1 MFKYFPP
8 SGSPITTK
16 EILYWLTCNAFFV
29 DKRKDINKSLRDR
42 FKVEHS
48 YLFTTGRGA
57 MTVLLRSLKKLR
69 NKAEIN
75 EVIIPAYTCYS
86 VASSIQNAGLKVRLC
101 DVDPI
106 TLSYNLEKLQK
117 MPFANVLCIV
127 SANLYGIPNQLQE
140 IESIAIKNGFYM
152 VDDAAQSFNAKYQ
165 EKEVG
170 TFGTAGLYSFDK
182 GKNITSIEGGS
193 IITNNPELA
202 EIIDSYYSKIPSNS
216 VKENLLTAIKVIIYY
231 LFLNPL
237 LYWIPASLPFLNLG
251 KTRYEENIQIKKYS
265 RLVAPIALMQI
276 KRSNQIAEKRI
287 ANGLWYKS
295 NIEEKKTISKI
306 NESDQGKPV
315 YLRYPIKVKQREKR
329 EAILTHAKRYG
340 ITKSYPKSLNQLKE
354 IEEVLVNPGEFEGA
368 EQISAQLITLP
379 THTFINNNDRE
390 NIKNIIDEMTA

>member
-1 MFKYFPP
+1 MYKYFPP
-8 SGSPITTK
+8 SGSPIKTK
-16 EILYWLTCNAFFV
+16 EILYWLACNAFFA
-29 DKRKDINKSLRDR
+29 DKRKDINNQLRDR
-42 FKVEHS
+42 LKVDHS

-117 MPFANVLCIV
+117 IPFANVLCII

-140 IESIAIKNGFYM
+140 IESIANKNGVYM

-165 EKEVG
+165 EREVG

-182 GKNITSIEGGS
+182 GKNITSIEGGG
-193 IITNNPELA
+193 IITNNSELA
-202 EIIDSYYSKIPSNS
+202 ELLDSYYSKMPSNS
-216 VKENLLTAIKVIIYY
+216 VKDNLLTAIKVIIYY

-251 KTRYEENIQIKKYS
+251 KTRYEENIEIKKYS

-276 KRSNQIAEKRI
+276 KRSDQIAEKRI

-295 NIEEKKTISKI
+295 NIKEKKTISKI

-354 IEEVLVNPGEFEGA
+354 IEKILVNPGEFEGA